1 MTKALHY
8 RAKVDG
14 NFLDPAVLSSQAW
27 ISQREGGGAAK
38 LELVLQRRSIVD
50 RIEIIAH
57 SQYMP
62 RRVAIA
68 TTDDEVN
75 GSEKEL
81 GEVEF
86 QAGYAEHSL
95 LKTVYTDVR
104 CTVIILRIKPPEGET
119 GSNEHRQVGLAGVQ
133 IFGRYESAPGPDD
146 AAFGSRTNPTDIP
159 TNGRFSAE
167 IDELLQ
173 RVERNKSKVAMEMD
187 FNQAKRAQLETNL
200 LKKARSEMGELEHEQ
215 FEAIK
220 DEDFHRALNLQEEMK
235 TLRGNVLASVDPRLT
250 TDVNDSNTT
259 ADIHRPKNLFDK
271 EDSKITTPKLF
282 VPIDLS
288 PTSTIEPTMTN
299 RMTSSSGSVSS
310 GSVTRKVTRTPSS
323 PNILLRRGSA
333 SSNSS
338 HSDRVLKKRP
348 SSVSSKASSSS
359 GSGTKNTPLPKVTE
373 LQRNKFLEKENTV
386 VPALQDKRRLPDIA
400 QEESKVLDQE
410 QQLPPLH
417 PSETDNYS
425 KMVELFG
432 STTARSLYSKKWEER
447 KNGIASVRQKL
458 EKVKSSEAV
467 HYLESATAI
476 LQRHLRDPLYNVY
489 TGALDLLDYVCTKF
503 MVDHS
508 LQKSAPQFVKALHG
522 TIAVRASDTD
532 RRSAGKTLTTMNE
545 ILELDRKIAKVFINQ
560 YLKSAVRGGLRGQ
573 ATIIQNATESI
584 GTPNPEVGLTEQSVT
599 QFGLFCLKQS
609 DPEVRSIGKKLVLDV
624 YANGKRNVVFKLVS
638 AEERDHPHPLLR
650 TVLDEIVVLNSSQA
664 RKSASSDQRTSS
676 SGRPSTKSVRISEY
690 LPRRNEKVQST
701 CRNCGDVV
709 DASDDSGLAQH
720 YKRRCSVVAKCDGC
734 NQIVL
739 RTALTKH
746 QKSDCHGFRTCPR
759 CGEPIPRSEFHQ
771 HVGKKACRRK
781 SSLSS
786 IHDISSDYAE
796 D

>member
-282 VPIDLS
+282 VPI
-288 PTSTIEPTMTN
+288 
-299 RMTSSSGSVSS
+299 
-310 GSVTRKVTRTPSS
+310 
-323 PNILLRRGSA
+323 A

-432 STTARSLYSKKWEER
+432 LVEYEYSNNVNDKQQHPTTYRLLRISARPFRKDCSL
-447 KNGIASVRQKL
+447 Q
-458 EKVKSSEAV
+458 
-467 HYLESATAI
+467 
-476 LQRHLRDPLYNVY
+476 HLRCIQGGSIHYSTVARWYQRFKALDISLEGPPRSGRPLVVEDDSLCEAFKVY

-664 RKSASSDQRTSS
+664 SYCKIKTYNARTLASEASVEDLVMQARKIKYDVI
-676 SGRPSTKSVRISEY
+676 G
-690 LPRRNEKVQST
+690 LPETRRHHPLH
-701 CRNCGDVV
+701 
-709 DASDDSGLAQH
+709 AAYDSGEELFLGTCDSRGVGCVGVLVNTHLAMN
-720 YKRRCSVVAKCDGC
+720 KSKIDAVVKYGVPYVY
-734 NQIVL
+734 VL
-739 RTALTKH
+739 
-746 QKSDCHGFRTCPR
+746 
-759 CGEPIPRSEFHQ
+759 I
-771 HVGKKACRRK
+771 
-781 SSLSS
+781 
-786 IHDISSDYAE
+786 
-796 D
+796 